1 VRPPRVVAG
10 AALIAVLASVA
21 VSASGWSRTPSPSPS
36 YDPDAFEAVRLDGLE
51 GTVTT
56 TPAMQDSA
64 LDSAGV
70 LAPAAWLLEP
80 PIPQPSAA
88 PPNVVALPGNPPL
101 VVSRTVSYGTVSGG
115 WHHNPDESWYG
126 PGFYG
131 QHTACGQIL
140 TETLRGV
147 ANRTLPC
154 GTLVTFRNPNNGLTI
169 TVPVV
174 DRGPYVAGRE
184 WDLTHG
190 TCDAINHC
198 WTGPLD
204 WRFP

>member
-21 VSASGWSRTPSPSPS
+21 VSASGWSRTPSPTAI
-36 YDPDAFEAVRLDGLE
+36 YDPEAFAAVHLDGAR
-51 GTVTT
+51 GTATT
-56 TPAMQDSA
+56 TATLDPAAGSRGA
-64 LDSAGV
+64 LDP
-70 LAPAAWLLEP
+70 LAPLVDPPGPQATGEP
-80 PIPQPSAA
+80 PSIASLPV
-88 PPNVVALPGNPPL
+88 NVPL
-101 VVSRTVSYGTVSGG
+101 VVGSGSIGTTSGG

-131 QHTACGQIL
+131 QHTACGEIL
-140 TETLRGV
+140 TQTLRGV

-154 GTLVTFRNPNNGLTI
+154 GTLVTFRNPKNGLTI

-174 DRGPYVAGRE
+174 DRGPYVAGRQ

-190 TCDAINHC
+190 ACDVINHC

>member
-10 AALIAVLASVA
+10 AALIAVLASVVVA
-21 VSASGWSRTPSPSPS
+21 GAGLSRTPSPAASI
-36 YDPDAFEAVRLDGLE
+36 DPNAFVAVRLDDLR
-51 GTVTT
+51 GTAETT
-56 TPAMQDSA
+56 TSTRDPAKS
-64 LDSAGV
+64 SAGAIGANGP
-70 LAPAAWLLEP
+70 LFEP
-80 PIPQPSAA
+80 PTPLATGATQEGI
-88 PPNVVALPGNPPL
+88 ALPTARRIVFGA
-101 VVSRTVSYGTVSGG
+101 
-115 WHHNPDESWYG
+115 WHHNLDESWYG

-154 GTLVTFRNPNNGLTI
+154 GTLVTFRNPNNGKTI

-174 DRGPYVAGRE
+174 DRGPYVSGRQ

-190 TCDAINHC
+190 ACDVIDHC

-204 WRFP
+204 WRFA